1 MREVTSCVSGDH
13 LLRIR
18 RSPPAHRKILLR
30 QHKACNEGAVVCPEV
45 KGEQQQ
51 NKAQD
56 NGGPR
61 RQPLQEESDGER
73 KDEEPVGSHDV
84 DLVEAKAQDER

>member
-1 MREVTSCVSGDH
+1 MREHHCH
-13 LLRIR
+13 HKRCL
-18 RSPPAHRKILLR
+18 PAPRKVLLR
-30 QHKACNEGAVVCPEV
+30 QHKARNEGAVVCPEV

-56 NGGPR
+56 NGSPR
-61 RQPLQEESDGER
+61 RQPLQEESYGEG

-84 DLVEAKAQDER
+84 DLIEAKAQDEM